1 MQKAPGRAER
11 IGISLFELMEMFPD
25 EDAARTWFEET
36 RWDGTGRFCPH
47 CGCCNT
53 APVPN
58 HKPMPY
64 RCPDCKKYFSVRT
77 GTTMEESRIP
87 LRKWAFALYLVLT
100 NLKGVSSMKLHRDL
114 NITQKTAWFMQQRIR
129 EGWNL
134 SKNPLAGP
142 VEVDETYFGG
152 KESNKHESKK
162 LHVGR
167 GGASKAVIVGA
178 KDRETGKIRAPDPGG
193 GRQKDRCRDLAEIR
207 HG

>member
-1 MQKAPGRAER
+1 
-11 IGISLFELMEMFPD
+11 
-25 EDAARTWFEET
+25 
-36 RWDGTGRFCPH
+36 
-47 CGCCNT
+47 
-53 APVPN
+53 
-58 HKPMPY
+58 
-64 RCPDCKKYFSVRT
+64 
-77 GTTMEESRIP
+77 MEESRIP

-178 KDRETGKIRAPDPGG
+178 KDRETGKIRAEVVKKTDAETL
-193 GRQKDRCRDLAEIR
+193 QKFVMDNVGAYIFNLTA
-207 HG
+207 